1 MRLKWGMLKSV
12 WMLIFALGVVAC
24 SDDVADDGGEE
35 PGSGGYAKDPSDTD
49 ASDNTYPMVATINFA
64 AEYGD
69 KEANL
74 AKMVSYAT
82 YAGLTGVD
90 IIVFPELALTG
101 HSFDSA
107 EMASMA
113 ESTDGDSATTL
124 SYLADE
130 YNMYIA
136 YGAPEILSG
145 VVYNSLFVCTPAG
158 DVVSYQSIWDDKS
171 WSTAGSELKMIDT
184 QWGSMGLTLGI
195 EYFAMPEMCR
205 IYSAVSDCFLI
216 LNPTSVGEDD
226 YVTTIT
232 NLDAVRTDE
241 CSTDYYA
248 ETTEDYYRINVELN
262 TYFSGVF
269 VVHSNLA
276 GDSGDEGETFIGSS
290 LIMGPSIVSG
300 TADKYL
306 YLTYIA
312 GEIGDDSAGL
322 IISEVNT
329 SKIKSTRL
337 TRSSLFQP
345 DLYKEWYAS
354 LASSTAPTVTDSSDP
369 VVAVVNMTPAWA
381 DKAANYEEMKG
392 YIEDAA
398 SQGVDIIVFPE
409 LVLADY
415 ASTSVVGNYKW
426 ISMIDNA
433 ENVVDG
439 EYALKF
445 LELAKEHDMY
455 IVYGTS
461 EENDT
466 NLDYP
471 YNSAFVADPNKNETV
486 SYQKIH
492 PVEGNWCSW
501 GTTPVIVDTPWGGMG
516 LSVCKDTYSYPELS
530 RYYAL
535 AGCRFLINPTA
546 SITYASY
553 NFVYNGTL
561 STCASRD
568 RMLALS
574 SDLVGACAASDDQPK
589 STLAGKSVIIG
600 NEGTSAVYY
609 STMSSTEEAMYVA
622 TPDMTEIT
630 GLDASD
636 YPTAVLAAGFAALV
650 SE

>member
-1 MRLKWGMLKSV
+1 MKLKWEMLMSV
-12 WMLIFALGVVAC
+12 WMLMLALCVVAC
-24 SDDVADDGGEE
+24 SDDLNESGDDGGNN
-35 PGSGGYAKDPSDTD
+35 SYVKDPSDTD
-49 ASDNTYPMVATINFA
+49 LSSNTYPMVATVNFEA
-64 AEYGD
+64 KWGD
-69 KEANL
+69 KDANL
-74 AKMVSYAT
+74 DAMVAYVKYAHF
-82 YAGLTGVD
+82 TGVD
-90 IIVFPELALTG
+90 IVVFPELALTG
-101 HSFDSA
+101 HSFDSS

-113 ESTDGDSATTL
+113 ESTTDASATTL
-124 SYLADE
+124 AALADE
-130 YNMYIA
+130 YNMYVA
-136 YGAPEILSG
+136 YGAPESLEGDI
-145 VVYNSLFVCTPAG
+145 YNSLFVCTPAG
-158 DVVSYQSIWDDKS
+158 EVVSYQSIWDDKS
-171 WSTAGSELKMIDT
+171 WSAAGAELKMIDT
-184 QWGSMGLTLGI
+184 QWGSIGLSLGV

-216 LNPTSVGEDD
+216 LNPTSIGEDD

-232 NLDAVRTDE
+232 NPAAVRDDE
-241 CSTDYYA
+241 YSVEYYA

-269 VVHSNLA
+269 VAHANFTGV
-276 GDSGDEGETFIGSS
+276 SGDTDESFIGSS
-290 LIMGPSIVSG
+290 LVMGPSTVSG
-300 TADKYL
+300 TANKYL
-306 YLTYIA
+306 YLTYNA
-312 GEIGDDSAGL
+312 GEIGDTAAGL
-322 IISEVNT
+322 VVSQVDT
-329 SKIKSTRL
+329 SKVKSSRL

-354 LASSTAPTVTDSSDP
+354 LATSTAPAVTDSSDP
-369 VVAVVNMTPAWA
+369 VVAVVNMTPTWA
-381 DKAANYEEMKG
+381 DKAANYAEMKG

-426 ISMIDNA
+426 LSMIDNA

-445 LELAKEHDMY
+445 LELAKQYDMY

-461 EENDT
+461 EVNDSAS
-466 NLDYP
+466 DYP
-471 YNSAFVADPNKNETV
+471 YNSAFVADPNKDETV

-492 PVEGNWCSW
+492 PVEGNWCAW

-535 AGCRFLINPTA
+535 AGCRMVINPTA

-574 SDLVGACAASDDQPK
+574 SDLVGACAADGVTSST

-609 STMSSTEEAMYVA
+609 STMSPTNEEMYVA
-622 TPDMTEIT
+622 TPDMSEIT
-630 GLDASD
+630 GLDAKD

-650 SE
+650 E